1 MFGKIINALFGRN
14 NPIPLQLYGAVV
26 AQSRNPKF
34 YTGFNF
40 EDSVLGRFDLLT
52 LHMFLLSRR
61 LVRQDDAK
69 SLGLNQEVFNIY
81 TNDTDSAL
89 REIGIGDQ
97 TVPKRKK
104 KMIRGFYGQVED
116 FANLLD
122 DNDNASLAK
131 AIKVRF
137 FSAKKGE
144 AAKKISAKRLKG
156 LAGYVMECGPFL
168 DEQSMEDIY
177 AGKINWPDISNYV

>member
-1 MFGKIINALFGRN
+1 MFGKIIKSLFKRN

-26 AQSRNPKF
+26 AQSRKPEF
-34 YTGFNF
+34 YTDLKFQ
-40 EDSVLGRFDLLT
+40 DSVMGRFDLLT

-61 LVRQDDAK
+61 LVREDDAK
-69 SLGLNQEVFNIY
+69 SLSLNQEIFDTY

-104 KMIRGFYGQVED
+104 KMIRGFYAQVED

-122 DNDNASLAK
+122 EGNSEKLSK
-131 AIKVRF
+131 AVKARFFEGSEPIKV
-137 FSAKKGE
+137 SAKTVKSLT
-144 AAKKISAKRLKG
+144 K
-156 LAGYVMECGPFL
+156 YMTDCGPFL
-168 DEQSMEDIY
+168 DAQKSDSLY
-177 AGKINWPDISNYV
+177 AGKLNWPDISNYI